1 VSKALAVRGKGVEIP
16 QETLQG
22 IRDMYHIHGEHNK
35 AKLQRMFGVSRM
47 TVYRALGK
55 TDPDEAREG
64 RQDKM
69 AKLADSLADQALHIA
84 DSIKDIPDNASW
96 SQKAVVLGIITDKIE
111 KIDKRLSESRIEEA
125 MEASPIPETIEAL
138 AGALR
143 NELRAIGPMIQL
155 LPVAVEIKQAE
166 QATGHRLIEVSHTI
180 EHIDDLDGGNFSVEP
195 TGNGD
200 PA

>member
-1 VSKALAVRGKGVEIP
+1 
-16 QETLQG
+16 
-22 IRDMYHIHGEHNK
+22 MYHIHGEHNK